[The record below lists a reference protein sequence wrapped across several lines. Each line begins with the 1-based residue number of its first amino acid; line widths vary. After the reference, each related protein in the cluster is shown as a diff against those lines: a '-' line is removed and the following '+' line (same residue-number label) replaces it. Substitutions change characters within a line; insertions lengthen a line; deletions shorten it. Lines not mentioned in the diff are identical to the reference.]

1 LNREELRTWIEPDH
15 NTLSISRQC
24 ELVGLARSSRYYE
37 PCGET
42 VENLSLMRRI
52 DELSTQWPFFGS
64 RKLALELGVNRKRVQ
79 RLMRQMGI
87 EGIVPRR
94 RTTTPHP
101 GHKKYPYLL
110 RDLKVLRPD
119 QVWCSDITYIPMQH
133 GFLYLVAVMDW
144 FSRYVLSWRLSNT
157 LEGTFCLEA
166 LEEALSISQPGR
178 SGCAQWH

>member
-1 LNREELRTWIEPDH
+1 
-15 NTLSISRQC
+15 
-24 ELVGLARSSRYYE
+24 
-37 PCGET
+37 
-42 VENLSLMRRI
+42 
-52 DELSTQWPFFGS
+52 
-64 RKLALELGVNRKRVQ
+64 
-79 RLMRQMGI
+79 MGI

-110 RDLKVLRPD
+110 RNLDIFRPD
-119 QVWCSDITYIPMQH
+119 QVWCSDITSIPMQH

-166 LEEALSISQPGR
+166 LEEALSIYRAQGNAPKVFETLRGIASILTTLSREPAPTRVETRHADVTERAGVDGAGTRSTRPGADR
-178 SGCAQWH
+178 LPRQRRD